1 MRLEQHIAPLL
12 YRHHCVVV
20 PEFGAFLTRK
30 IAAYYNPQTQSFYP
44 PSKGLSFNGQL
55 QTSDGVLVSYI
66 ASVQGCSYDQAQDQL
81 TRVVNQWKADLANGL
96 SLDLEHIGLISKNEE
111 GHIVF
116 KPYHDHNYLNS
127 SFGLAPVSAALIE
140 KATQPIVRQL
150 TPESQADFKIGKSLM
165 KYAAVGLIAIS
176 TALGGLQLRSSYE
189 NNSVLAAKSAQETI
203 EKTIQEASLFSDN
216 PVDLPVLE
224 VEVSIPKDEMHYFII
239 AGSFIKEENALAHIE
254 KLKKKGFDTSEIIGQ
269 NPFGLYQVGLNA
281 FAEELQARAF
291 LATARANGNES
302 AWLLV
307 K

>member
-1 MRLEQHIAPLL
+1 
-12 YRHHCVVV
+12 V

-203 EKTIQEASLFSDN
+203 EKTIQEASFFSDN

-224 VEVSIPKDEMHYFII
+224 VEVSIPKAEMHYFII

>member
-1 MRLEQHIAPLL
+1 
-12 YRHHCVVV
+12 
-20 PEFGAFLTRK
+20 
-30 IAAYYNPQTQSFYP
+30 
-44 PSKGLSFNGQL
+44 LSFNGQL

-203 EKTIQEASLFSDN
+203 EKTIQEASFFSDN

-224 VEVSIPKDEMHYFII
+224 VEVSIPKAEMHYFII

>member
-1 MRLEQHIAPLL
+1 
-12 YRHHCVVV
+12 V

-55 QTSDGVLVSYI
+55 QTSDGILVSYI

-96 SLDLEHIGLISKNEE
+96 SLDLEHIGLISKNED

-203 EKTIQEASLFSDN
+203 EKTIQEASFFSDN
-216 PVDLPVLE
+216 PVDLPLLE
-224 VEVSIPKDEMHYFII
+224 VEVSIPKAEMHYFII

-281 FAEELQARAF
+281 FAGEPQARAF

>member
-1 MRLEQHIAPLL
+1 
-12 YRHHCVVV
+12 V

-203 EKTIQEASLFSDN
+203 EKTIQEASFFSDN

-281 FAEELQARAF
+281 FAGEPQARAF